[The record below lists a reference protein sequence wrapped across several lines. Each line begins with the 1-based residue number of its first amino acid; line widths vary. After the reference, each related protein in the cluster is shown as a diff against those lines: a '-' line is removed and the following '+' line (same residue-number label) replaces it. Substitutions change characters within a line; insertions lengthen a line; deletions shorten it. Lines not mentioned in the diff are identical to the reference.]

1 MREPVHFADRLAA
14 RVEAVLVR
22 ALRRHRPA
30 AAVSGRV
37 PPGPARRPRPAWPA
51 PSSATASAWSRRPR
65 RRRAAI
71 KPQVAFFEAL
81 GGYGLTALERVCAA
95 ATELGV
101 PVIAD
106 AKRGDI
112 PSTAAAYA
120 AAWLEPRPGGEPP
133 LADALT
139 VNPYLGGDSLD
150 PFAAACDRAG
160 GGNLRPR
167 AHLEPRIGRPPG
179 AADARPVPS
188 GSRPRGSSR
197 RSARSRRRLRSVV
210 GRAP

>member
-1 MREPVHFADRLAA
+1 MRDPVHFADRLAA
-14 RVEAVLVR
+14 RVEAVSSVLCVGIDPRPPFPAECHKGLRDDRSGLARAVERYCIGLVE
-22 ALRRHRPA
+22 AAAPA
-30 AAVSGRV
+30 A
-37 PPGPARRPRPAWPA
+37 
-51 PSSATASAWSRRPR
+51 
-65 RRRAAI
+65 AAI

-160 GGNLRPR
+160 AGNLRPR
-167 AHLEPRIGRPPG
+167 AHLEPRIGRPAG
-179 AADARPVPS
+179 ATDTRTAPS
-188 GSRPRGSSR
+188 GRRLRGSSR
-197 RSARSRRRLRSVV
+197 RSARIASAPPVCRRS
-210 GRAP
+210 GP